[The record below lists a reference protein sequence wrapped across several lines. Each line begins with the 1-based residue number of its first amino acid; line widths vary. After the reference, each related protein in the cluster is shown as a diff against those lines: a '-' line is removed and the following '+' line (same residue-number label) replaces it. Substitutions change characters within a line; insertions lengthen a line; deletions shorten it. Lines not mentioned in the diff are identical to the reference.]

1 MPNSNKEKINIE
13 KELSELG
20 ISEKEKKLMKGT
32 LNYKKNIPFIV
43 IIVFAVCHQWIR
55 YYDILRQDVFFLIFT
70 SIFYVALI
78 WASIWTYFYQ
88 KKISATFIKIVLKRN
103 KDKKEEGGD
112 R

>member
-1 MPNSNKEKINIE
+1 MADSNKEKIDIE

-20 ISEKEKKLMKGT
+20 ISEKDKKLIKGT

-55 YYDILRQDVFFLIFT
+55 YYSLLRQDAFFLIFT

-88 KKISATFIKIVLKRN
+88 KKLSSVFIKIVLKRN
-103 KDKKEEGGD
+103 KD
-112 R
+112 